1 MRRRLAA
8 TGLAALAAVAVLIL
22 GKVPAQAQAN
32 AYALAPYTAAYE
44 PRTVDERGLWM
55 AADEYEKVITASG
68 ILVRDERLTGY
79 VRRVLCKTVGADRC
93 NGVRI
98 YILDIPAF
106 NATMAANGA
115 MTVWTGLLLRARS
128 EAELG
133 AVLGH
138 EFAHFELR
146 HSLRGFQSQRSTSDV
161 LAWVQVLGGIAQ
173 RDTSDLRLSLV
184 GSMYRF
190 NRDQEKEADLLGLKY
205 LANSGYPGRAASEVW
220 QHLME
225 EADATA
231 SGRKVTKRHL
241 YTAGFFATHPTEL
254 DRADYLLRES
264 LKYPNAGQDP
274 GRGYY
279 DAVGPL
285 FPHWLAAQAKLNDF
299 GGTEYILGGIA
310 GTTGWTGQLLHA
322 RAEMF
327 ATRGNP
333 RDLITATTLYLNAI
347 DAGHDRPETL
357 RGLGLSLVK
366 SGNRAEGGKYLSA
379 YLKAMPDAPDAG
391 LIRLYIPASN
401 GDK

>member
-1 MRRRLAA
+1 MFARAF
-8 TGLAALAAVAVLIL
+8 VAVFAIVFAGLL
-22 GKVPAQAQAN
+22 ASAAFAPAPARAET
-32 AYALAPYTAAYE
+32 YALPPYTAAYE

-55 AADEYEKVITASG
+55 AADEGEKAIAASAMR
-68 ILVRDERLTGY
+68 VRDEALVGY

-106 NATMAANGA
+106 NATMSANGA

-146 HSLRGFQSQRSTSDV
+146 HSLRGFQSQRSKTDV

-173 RDTSDLRLSLV
+173 RDTGYLQTSLI
-184 GSMYRF
+184 GSIYRF
-190 NRDQEKEADLLGLKY
+190 NRDQEKEADLLGLQY

-231 SGRKVTKRHL
+231 SGRKITKRHL
-241 YTAGFFATHPTEL
+241 YAAGFFSTHPTDL

-264 LKYPNAGQDP
+264 LKYPNANQDP
-274 GRGYY
+274 GRGHYG
-279 DAVGPL
+279 AVGAL
-285 FPHWLAAQAKLNDF
+285 FPHLLASQAKLNDF
-299 GGTEYILGGIA
+299 SGTEYILGGIA
-310 GTTGWTGQLLHA
+310 GTTGWTGPLLHA
-322 RAEMF
+322 RAELF
-327 ATRGNP
+327 AMRGNP

-366 SGNRAEGGKYLSA
+366 SGNRTEGGKYLSA
-379 YLKAMPDAPDAG
+379 YLKAAPSAADAS
-391 LIRLYIPASN
+391 LIRMYVPASN
-401 GDK
+401 GEK